1 MYISTPHLRLT
12 PQHGTRFNLYC
23 SPDIKH
29 SGAVLCFV
37 TASVTEP
44 WCFIHSHDEVHNH
57 SIHHVFSVFNKVYSG
72 NWNHYNS
79 IDEIVIH
86 LHSDF
91 FTCSTCHLLNT
102 PTPLDSVHRHG
113 DDAFKRAV
121 KQTVGSE
128 SQIPCQGDR
137 LTFPSMDS
145 SSLVVGLLA
154 PLLHKLN
161 IKHWH
166 ELYSIFSLSLVVQV
180 YALHMPG
187 SYINFILKQHHELSY
202 RVKEKTN
209 GGALA

>member
-1 MYISTPHLRLT
+1 MEPDSTCIVHLTSNTLVLCYVLSLL
-12 PQHGTRFNLYC
+12 QWQ
-23 SPDIKH
+23 SPDALYIPMMRSTIILSTMFFPFSIKYIV
-29 SGAVLCFV
+29 AIEIIIILL
-37 TASVTEP
+37 
-44 WCFIHSHDEVHNH
+44 I
-57 SIHHVFSVFNKVYSG
+57 
-72 NWNHYNS
+72 
-79 IDEIVIH
+79 EIVIH

-161 IKHWH
+161 IQHWH

-180 YALHMPG
+180 
-187 SYINFILKQHHELSY
+187 
-202 RVKEKTN
+202 
-209 GGALA
+209 